1 MSKTSES
8 FNRGLKGQGWAQPL
22 EHFAN
27 LDLLNAWIVHF
38 GTWKRLISKAVT
50 VKTDGDSKLFCL
62 TLRGLGGLHVLL
74 LACLVNF
81 STVLNCRGW
90 NCMWGCRVFFQ
101 FLKSGG
107 QKKVRLWNLGK
118 KWGLGVGDRVG
129 GQTHFF
135 SLNVILRTFV
145 YLIYVCF
152 A

>member
-1 MSKTSES
+1 MSHSIEDWRARDGRSPWNILQIWTFSTL
-8 FNRGLKGQGWAQPL
+8 GYC
-22 EHFAN
+22 
-27 LDLLNAWIVHF
+27 IF
-38 GTWKRLISKAVT
+38 GTWKRLISKAVI
-50 VKTDGDSKLFCL
+50 VKTNGDSKLFCL
-62 TLRGLGGLHVLL
+62 TLGGLGGLHVLL

-90 NCMWGCRVFFQ
+90 NCMWWCRVFFQ

-129 GQTHFF
+129 GETHFF